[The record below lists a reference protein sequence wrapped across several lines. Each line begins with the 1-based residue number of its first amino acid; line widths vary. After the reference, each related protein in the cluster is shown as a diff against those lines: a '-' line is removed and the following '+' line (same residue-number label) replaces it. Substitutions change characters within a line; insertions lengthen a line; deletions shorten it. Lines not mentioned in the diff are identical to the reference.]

1 LTDKGKNIDNHEKEL
16 VALSAAGDSTAFG
29 QLFDRYYNKVLSQV
43 LTYQK
48 NYAAAED
55 ATQEIFLKVWSQRAK
70 LAAVSSFRDYLFI
83 LTRNEMI
90 DHLRKKAVLLSLG
103 DEFIPSI
110 TEDILVP
117 DKQLDYRETYLL
129 VLKGVDE
136 LPPQQQQVFRMSR
149 LEGKSNGEIAESL
162 GIAKTTVRWHITLAL
177 NFLRVYIA
185 RQIGPFV
192 LAGPAAVLVSQ
203 WLAKKF

>member
-1 LTDKGKNIDNHEKEL
+1 MTDKRKYIDNHEKEL

-29 QLFDRYYNKVLSQV
+29 QLFDRYYNKVLSQA
-43 LTYQK
+43 LTFRK
-48 NYAAAED
+48 DYAAAED

-70 LAAVSSFRDYLFI
+70 LATVSNFRDYLFI

-103 DEFIPSI
+103 DEFLPSI

-185 RQIGPFV
+185 RHVGPFV
-192 LAGPAAVLVSQ
+192 LASPAVELLSQ
-203 WLAKKF
+203 WLSKKN